1 MKPAPGQGEHEMHGR
16 EQLLLLSHGKQAKCK
31 LITHPDAFFSLF
43 VLEGVFLPC
52 ALFGALNGCSY
63 SVVSED

>member
-1 MKPAPGQGEHEMHGR
+1 MHGR